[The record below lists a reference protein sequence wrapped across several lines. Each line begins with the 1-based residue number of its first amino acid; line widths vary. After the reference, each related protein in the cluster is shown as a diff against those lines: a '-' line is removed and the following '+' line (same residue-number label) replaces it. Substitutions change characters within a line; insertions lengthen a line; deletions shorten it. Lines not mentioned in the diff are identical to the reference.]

1 MAKQLN
7 IVGGKELAE
16 FLKTLPAKLERNVM
30 RGALRAGA
38 KVIADEAKANVP
50 TRMGAL
56 KKSIRVSSRLKK
68 GEITA
73 SAKAGNKKVF
83 YAGWVEFGT
92 APHKIVASNVAS
104 KMFLRFIAKDGNVVK
119 TKSVNHTGA
128 VSKPFMRPALD
139 TKAAQSVQEAG
150 RYIKQRMTK
159 EGLDAPDIT
168 VSEQEE

>member
-1 MAKQLN
+1 MAKQIN

-56 KKSIRVSSRLKK
+56 KKSIRVSSKLKK
-68 GEITA
+68 GEVTA

-92 APHKIVASNVAS
+92 APHKIVAS

-139 TKAAQSVQEAG
+139 TKAAQSIQEAG